1 MTLDAIN
8 ERFSRLSEDDTDLEG
23 TPIASDQ
30 FLKDICR
37 ILDSRKWLLL
47 ESLSPTVE
55 NIELYFEKNLLSLE
69 SIFTQFEDILRQ
81 ANPSVN
87 KSNV

>member
-47 ESLSPTVE
+47 EF
-55 NIELYFEKNLLSLE
+55 IELYFEKNLLSLE

-81 ANPSVN
+81 ANPSIN